1 MPRVIDKT
9 KALGSVVAMS
19 GRVIAYITQGC
30 PHSAH
35 LLQILKEEK
44 VSHEVVNITEYPL
57 GVDTVFVA
65 TGDKSIPQVF
75 VNEHHLG
82 VCLAGFSL

>member
-1 MPRVIDKT
+1 
-9 KALGSVVAMS
+9 MS
-19 GRVIAYITQGC
+19 GRVIVYITQGC

-44 VSHEVVNITEYPL
+44 VVHSVVNIVEYPL
-57 GVDTVFVA
+57 GIDTVFA
-65 TGDKSIPQVF
+65 CTGDKSVPQVF

-82 VCLAGFSL
+82 VCTARHCTVSVSQSAQEMN